1 MELPP
6 EIKAAALELVKAM
19 KQDSTIRLY
28 LSAKEAVENDPEASA
43 LESRLLELY
52 EDLIQR
58 QSRGEELSEEHIRA
72 FNALRYQVRFHPL
85 IARRENALA
94 QIKPYLAQIAEE
106 ISDSLGIDYT
116 ILADAQCRGCS

>member
-1 MELPP
+1 MELPS